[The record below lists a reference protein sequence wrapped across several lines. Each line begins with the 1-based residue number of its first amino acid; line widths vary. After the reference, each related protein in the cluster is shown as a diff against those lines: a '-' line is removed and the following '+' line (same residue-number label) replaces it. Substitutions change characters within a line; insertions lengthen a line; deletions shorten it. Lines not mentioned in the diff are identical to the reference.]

1 MNAKWTLLIVVGT
14 TLIVLSSQVMAQP
27 WGGGGR
33 GPGFGRGQGL
43 GRMAQGP
50 GLMRQGMGPGG
61 PQDGRGTWCPLGAD
75 PRGRGVWSSQGL
87 GQFGLNGQFARRLG
101 LTDDQVQKI
110 RNIVDKSRSR
120 TMAAIKEVLT
130 EEQTR
135 QLEQMRARAG
145 QVGQGRR
152 GPALQDAPRVGQG
165 RRGPALQDAPRVGQG
180 RRGPALQD
188 APQVGRGTRPQ
199 RGMNRSG
206 AAVEPPAGEQR
217 MNPGRSWNRGVPPI
231 EQMFDDADANKDGA
245 LTKEEIKLFR
255 ERMGPGPARQR

>member
-1 MNAKWTLLIVVGT
+1 MNAKWTSLIVVGT

-87 GQFGLNGQFARRLG
+87 GQFGLNGQFARRLS

-110 RNIVDKSRSR
+110 RNIVDKARSR
-120 TMAAIKEVLT
+120 TLAAIKEVLT

-135 QLEQMRARAG
+135 QLEQMRDRAG

-152 GPALQDAPRVGQG
+152 GPALQDPPG
-165 RRGPALQDAPRVGQG
+165 
-180 RRGPALQD
+180 
-188 APQVGRGTRPQ
+188 VGRGMRPQ
-199 RGMNRSG
+199 RGMNRLG
-206 AAVEPPAGEQR
+206 AAVEPPAGGQGV
-217 MNPGRSWNRGVPPI
+217 NPGRSWNRGVPPI

-245 LTKEEIKLFR
+245 LTKEEIRMFH
-255 ERMGPGPARQR
+255 ERMGPGPGRQRQ